1 MSEAKEPAANT
12 ESDTGGISPLLFA
25 QLRAEVKDLKAHLNA
40 LEASLRRTPLRVR
53 VRNRLRRIAARVVGA
68 KLHELAQYQ
77 PRELRVPAKY
87 HRTTPPAN
95 PPLFS
100 ISTPSFN
107 QGRFL
112 EATIKSVLDQN
123 YPRLEYA
130 VQDGGSK
137 DESAAIMEKY
147 RDRLVHAES
156 RKDNGQSHAINLGFA
171 HATRGEIMAYLNSD
185 DLLLPGTLN
194 YVANYFARHPDVD
207 VVYGHRVII
216 DTEGREIGR
225 WVLPGHSDRMLMWAD
240 YVPQETMFWRRSIWD
255 KTGGKIDE
263 AFHFAL
269 DWDLLLRFR
278 DAGAKFVR
286 LPRFLGAFRVHA
298 AQKTTAELVERG
310 TPEMNKL
317 RHRLHGRDTNLDD
330 IRANMRGYM
339 LRHAWHNW
347 LYRLGIAHQ

>member
-1 MSEAKEPAANT
+1 MSEQPESGSKTEAEAGPLHLVIAK
-12 ESDTGGISPLLFA
+12 L
-25 QLRAEVKDLKAHLNA
+25 QAEVKELRTILAGLSAHVHGTTIRA
-40 LEASLRRTPLRVR
+40 
-53 VRNRLRRIAARVVGA
+53 RLRRFLSKVVGA
-68 KLHELAQYQ
+68 RLSTLIQYP
-77 PRELRVPAKY
+77 PRELRIPAKY

-95 PPLFS
+95 PPLIS
-100 ISTPSFN
+100 IVTPSFN

-123 YPRLEYA
+123 YPALEYA

-137 DESAAIMEKY
+137 DESAAVMEKY

-156 RKDNGQSHAINLGFA
+156 RKDNGQAHAINLGFA

-194 YVANYFARHPDVD
+194 TVATYFARHPDVD
-207 VVYGHRVII
+207 LVYGHRINI
-216 DTEGREIGR
+216 DSDGNEVGR
-225 WVLPGHSDRMLMWAD
+225 WVLPGHSDRMLIWAD
-240 YVPQETMFWRRSIWD
+240 YVPQETMFWRRRIWD
-255 KTGGKIDE
+255 KVGGRIDE
-263 AFHFAL
+263 SFHFAL
-269 DWDLLLRFR
+269 DWDVLLRVR
-278 DAGAKFVR
+278 EAGAKFVR

-298 AQKTTAELVERG
+298 SQKTTIELVDRG

-317 RHRLHGRDTNLDD
+317 RLRLHGRETDIID
-330 IRANMRGYM
+330 IRRNMRGYM